1 MNSSARKNYSVST
14 AEAAPSACRQLRLVS
29 GRDIATRLAQPA
41 GDDPLPDPRLLVSRL
56 AQAIAEVLAGVRS
69 ARQLDDLVSPDVIRL
84 LCRSAGRL
92 SARPGSSRYRPVVH
106 SVHVGEPCPGVAEAC
121 VVINVGNRKRA
132 LALRLEAIGRQW
144 RCTVLH
150 VG

>member
-1 MNSSARKNYSVST
+1 MASAAQRKYGFGTDNPI
-14 AEAAPSACRQLRLVS
+14 APGRGSLRPASRAGTPPLAV
-29 GRDIATRLAQPA
+29 TRTLRFCE
-41 GDDPLPDPRLLVSRL
+41 PLPLIAGL

-69 ARQLDDLVSPDVIRL
+69 ARQLDDLLAPDVIRL

-92 SARPGSSRYRPVVH
+92 SARPGSSHYRPIVH

-121 VVINVGNRKRA
+121 AVLNVGARKRA
-132 LALRLEAIGRQW
+132 IALRLEANGRNW